1 MKTGNEKGRPET
13 MGVGGNDTVIK
24 AKQVC
29 TNQLLQ
35 SWHPLL
41 GLVKRRLLTNPPSV
55 KNGGWDLFFG
65 MGKHIF
71 MT

>member
-35 SWHPLL
+35 SWLSKEKAIDKPTISQEWWVGPLL
-41 GLVKRRLLTNPPSV
+41 
-55 KNGGWDLFFG
+55 WY
-65 MGKHIF
+65 GKTF
-71 MT
+71 L